1 MCPGVFTQAN
11 AERIENLSVT
21 NFNYSHTVRCTFLSL
36 WCIYVI
42 SVNGKLHWKYLF
54 LQDRYADEKAIP
66 PIDEQQDYKLE
77 GFQESD
83 GKTLLKFTRKFD
95 TCDPR
100 DRKLEVCVLFL
111 RNTFIGVDIMHRLDR
126 GQKSSARSQS
136 TDALY
141 ICTINCNSLFSLS
154 DGHFMSIGLF
164 QKYHQIILFV
174 VPPKFCIK
182 VGFQFLLG
190 LTHHRHKRNQRW
202 RSTTT
207 MTENVIELYRRRPN
221 VL

>member
-1 MCPGVFTQAN
+1 MAN
-11 AERIENLSVT
+11 CTEN
-21 NFNYSHTVRCTFLSL
+21 TF
-36 WCIYVI
+36 
-42 SVNGKLHWKYLF
+42 F

-111 RNTFIGVDIMHRLDR
+111 RNTFSGAGIMYRLDR

-136 TDALY
+136 TDLLQSWVQLTETVFFVCLTDILWQYAFFK
-141 ICTINCNSLFSLS
+141 NEN
-154 DGHFMSIGLF
+154 
-164 QKYHQIILFV
+164 IIFFV
-174 VPPKFCIK
+174 VPAKF
-182 VGFQFLLG
+182 FNFSWPASPSP
-190 LTHHRHKRNQRW
+190 QRFSLPW
-202 RSTTT
+202 
-207 MTENVIELYRRRPN
+207 
-221 VL
+221 

>member
-1 MCPGVFTQAN
+1 MTNC
-11 AERIENLSVT
+11 IEN
-21 NFNYSHTVRCTFLSL
+21 TF
-36 WCIYVI
+36 V
-42 SVNGKLHWKYLF
+42 

-111 RNTFIGVDIMHRLDR
+111 RNTFSGAGIMYRLYR

-136 TDALY
+136 TDTLHS
-141 ICTINCNSLFSLS
+141 CVQLTETVFFVCLT
-154 DGHFMSIGLF
+154 D
-164 QKYHQIILFV
+164 IL
-174 VPPKFCIK
+174 
-182 VGFQFLLG
+182 
-190 LTHHRHKRNQRW
+190 
-202 RSTTT
+202 
-207 MTENVIELYRRRPN
+207 
-221 VL
+221 

>member
-36 WCIYVI
+36 WCTYVI
-42 SVNGKLHWKYLF
+42 SVTGKLHWKYLF

-111 RNTFIGVDIMHRLDR
+111 RNTFIGVDW
-126 GQKSSARSQS
+126 
-136 TDALY
+136 T
-141 ICTINCNSLFSLS
+141 
-154 DGHFMSIGLF
+154 
-164 QKYHQIILFV
+164 V
-174 VPPKFCIK
+174 VRNPRPDHKA
-182 VGFQFLLG
+182 
-190 LTHHRHKRNQRW
+190 LTHFIFVQL
-202 RSTTT
+202 TVTAFFLCLT
-207 MTENVIELYRRRPN
+207 DILCQ
-221 VL
+221 